1 MANINMDMD
10 NSALAKIKVIGV
22 GGGGNN
28 AISRMR
34 EGGLSGVEFLAL
46 NTDLQ
51 TLQESNADVRLQ
63 IGEKLTRGLGAGAN
77 PEVGEKAAE
86 ESKNEIS
93 EAIKGADMIFITA
106 GMGGGTGT
114 GAAPVVAKVAKEME
128 ILTVGVVTKPFTFEG
143 RKRQNQAESG
153 IEKLKENV
161 DTLITIPNDKLSQ
174 IVEKR
179 TSMVDAF
186 KMADQVLM
194 DAVSGISELIAVP
207 NVINL
212 DFADVESIMSDQGI
226 AHMGIGRANGENR
239 AVDAAKAAINS
250 PLLETSIDGANA
262 VLLNVT
268 AAEVGLMEANEAAEL
283 IRENIDSDAN
293 IIFGVG
299 SDESLGDDIK
309 ITVIATGF
317 DNNASSRRVSP
328 APSRNRE
335 TLSAPQRQ
343 NIDSDANIIFGVG
356 SDESLGDDIKITVIA
371 TGFDNNASSRRVSP
385 APSRNRETLSAPQRQ
400 NASKKKS
407 SNPFDDF
414 DLPDFLK

>member
-1 MANINMDMD
+1 MANINIDMD
-10 NSALAKIKVIGV
+10 NNSLAKIKVVGV

-34 EGGLSGVEFLAL
+34 DNGLSGVEFLAL

-77 PEVGEKAAE
+77 PDVGEKAAE
-86 ESKNEIS
+86 ESKGEIEES
-93 EAIKGADMIFITA
+93 IKGADMVFITA

-114 GAAPVVAKVAKEME
+114 GAAPVVAQVAKEMD

-143 RKRQNQAESG
+143 RKRANQAEAG
-153 IEKLKENV
+153 IEKLKDNV
-161 DTLITIPNDKLSQ
+161 DTLITIPNDRLLQ

-179 TSMVDAF
+179 TSMVEAF
-186 KMADQVLM
+186 QMADQVLM

-212 DFADVESIMSDQGI
+212 DFADVESIMSDQGL
-226 AHMGIGRANGENR
+226 AHMGIGRASGENR
-239 AVDAAKAAINS
+239 AVDAAKAAVNS
-250 PLLETSIDGANA
+250 PLLETSIEGANA

-283 IRENIDSDAN
+283 IRDNIDSDAN

-299 SDESLGDDIK
+299 SDESLGEEIK

-317 DNNASSRRVSP
+317 DTEKRPSRRDDELR
-328 APSRNRE
+328 APSR
-335 TLSAPQRQ
+335 PQAR
-343 NIDSDANIIFGVG
+343 
-356 SDESLGDDIKITVIA
+356 
-371 TGFDNNASSRRVSP
+371 
-385 APSRNRETLSAPQRQ
+385 
-400 NASKKKS
+400 KKKS
-407 SNPFDDF
+407 SNPFDDLE
-414 DLPDFLK
+414 LPDFLK

>member
-1 MANINMDMD
+1 MANINMETEN
-10 NSALAKIKVIGV
+10 NSLAKIKVIGV

-34 EGGLSGVEFLAL
+34 ENGLSGVEFVAV

-51 TLQESNADVRLQ
+51 TLQESNADYRLQ

-86 ESKNEIS
+86 ESKNDIT
-93 EAIKGADMIFITA
+93 EALKGSDMVFITA

-114 GAAPVVAKVAKEME
+114 GAAPVVAKVAKDMD

-143 RKRQNQAESG
+143 RKRQSQAESG
-153 IEKLKENV
+153 IERLKESV
-161 DTLITIPNDKLSQ
+161 DTLITIPNDRLLQ

-186 KMADQVLM
+186 KLADQVLM
-194 DAVSGISELIAVP
+194 DAVSGISELIAIP

-226 AHMGIGRANGENR
+226 AHMVIGRASGENR
-239 AVDAAKAAINS
+239 AIDAAKAAVNS
-250 PLLETSIDGANA
+250 PLLETSIEGAKA

-283 IRENIDSDAN
+283 IRDNIDSDAN

-299 SDESLGDDIK
+299 SDEALGDEIK

-317 DNNASSRRVSP
+317 DNQGRVSRREETP
-328 APSRNRE
+328 ISRNQRAE
-335 TLSAPQRQ
+335 YEAPAR
-343 NIDSDANIIFGVG
+343 DS
-356 SDESLGDDIKITVIA
+356 
-371 TGFDNNASSRRVSP
+371 R
-385 APSRNRETLSAPQRQ
+385 PSQENRSNR
-400 NASKKKS
+400 
-407 SNPFDDF
+407 NPFDDI

>member
-1 MANINMDMD
+1 MANINMEVD
-10 NSALAKIKVIGV
+10 NNTLAKIKVVGV

-34 EGGLSGVEFLAL
+34 DNGLNGVEFIAL
-46 NTDLQ
+46 NTDQQ
-51 TLQESNADVRLQ
+51 TLNLTNADVKLQ
-63 IGEKLTRGLGAGAN
+63 IGAKLTRGLGAGAN
-77 PEVGEKAAE
+77 PDIGLRAAE
-86 ESKNEIS
+86 ESKNEI
-93 EAIKGADMIFITA
+93 ADALKGADMVFITA

-114 GAAPVVAKVAKEME
+114 GAAPLVAQVAKEQE
-128 ILTVGVVTKPFTFEG
+128 ILTVGVVTKPFSFEG
-143 RKRQNQAESG
+143 RKRQTQAEMG
-153 IEKLKENV
+153 IENLKSNV
-161 DTLITIPNDKLSQ
+161 DTLITIPNDRLLQ

-212 DFADVESIMSDQGI
+212 DFADVKSIMSDQGI

-239 AVDAAKAAINS
+239 AVDAAKAAVNS
-250 PLLETSIDGANA
+250 PLLETSIEGANA

-283 IRENIDSDAN
+283 IRDHIDSDAN

-299 SDESLGDDIK
+299 SDDSLGDDIK

-317 DNNASSRRVSP
+317 DNVNPRVVQRHQEAQRP
-328 APSRNRE
+328 APS
-335 TLSAPQRQ
+335 Q
-343 NIDSDANIIFGVG
+343 NTNTA
-356 SDESLGDDIKITVIA
+356 E
-371 TGFDNNASSRRVSP
+371 RVR
-385 APSRNRETLSAPQRQ
+385 PSTN
-400 NASKKKS
+400 KS
-407 SNPFDDF
+407 SNPFDDIE
-414 DLPDFLK
+414 LPDFLK

>member
-1 MANINMDMD
+1 MANINMEVE
-10 NSALAKIKVIGV
+10 NNALAKIKVIGV

-34 EGGLSGVEFLAL
+34 EGGLSGVEFIAL

-51 TLQESNADVRLQ
+51 TLNEANADIKLQ
-63 IGEKLTRGLGAGAN
+63 IGAKLTRGLGAGAN
-77 PEVGEKAAE
+77 PEIGEKAAE
-86 ESKNEIS
+86 ESEAEIDD
-93 EAIKGADMIFITA
+93 ALKGADMVFITA

-114 GAAPVVAKVAKEME
+114 GAAPVVAKKAKEQG

-143 RKRQNQAESG
+143 RKRQMSAEGG
-153 IEKLKENV
+153 IEALKDNV
-161 DTLITIPNDKLSQ
+161 DTLITIPNDRLLQ

-194 DAVSGISELIAVP
+194 DAVSGISELIAIP

-212 DFADVESIMSDQGI
+212 DFADVKSIMSDQGI
-226 AHMGIGRANGENR
+226 AHMGIGRASGENR
-239 AVDAAKAAINS
+239 AVDAAKAAVNS
-250 PLLETSIDGANA
+250 PLLETSIEGANA

-283 IRENIDSDAN
+283 IRDHIDSDAN

-317 DNNASSRRVSP
+317 DQDSQKRRESIENRRQ
-328 APSRNRE
+328 APG
-335 TLSAPQRQ
+335 Q
-343 NIDSDANIIFGVG
+343 NTTKTQS
-356 SDESLGDDIKITVIA
+356 
-371 TGFDNNASSRRVSP
+371 
-385 APSRNRETLSAPQRQ
+385 
-400 NASKKKS
+400 S
-407 SNPFDDF
+407 SNPFDDI

>member
-1 MANINMDMD
+1 MANINIDMD
-10 NSALAKIKVIGV
+10 SNSLAKIKVIGV

-34 EGGLSGVEFLAL
+34 ENGLSGVEFLAL

-51 TLQESNADVRLQ
+51 TLQESNADLRLQ

-77 PEVGEKAAE
+77 PSVGEKAAE
-86 ESKNEIS
+86 ESKSEIE
-93 EAIKGADMIFITA
+93 EAIKGADMVFITA

-114 GAAPVVAKVAKEME
+114 GAAPVVAQVAKEMD

-143 RKRQNQAESG
+143 RKRATQAESG

-161 DTLITIPNDKLSQ
+161 DTLITIPNDRLLQ

-179 TSMVDAF
+179 TSMVEAF
-186 KMADQVLM
+186 QMADQVLM

-226 AHMGIGRANGENR
+226 AHMGIGRASGENR
-239 AVDAAKAAINS
+239 AVDAAKAAVNS
-250 PLLETSIDGANA
+250 PLLETSIEGANA

-283 IRENIDSDAN
+283 IRESIDSDAN

-299 SDESLGDDIK
+299 SNESLGEEIK

-317 DNNASSRRVSP
+317 DNNARSRRTD
-328 APSRNRE
+328 RNSNRADE
-335 TLSAPQRQ
+335 LRAPQRNTQ
-343 NIDSDANIIFGVG
+343 NTQSTQN
-356 SDESLGDDIKITVIA
+356 
-371 TGFDNNASSRRVSP
+371 RR
-385 APSRNRETLSAPQRQ
+385 
-400 NASKKKS
+400 S
-407 SNPFDDF
+407 SNPFDDIE
-414 DLPDFLK
+414 LPDFLK

>member
-1 MANINMDMD
+1 MLEFEQGFNH
-10 NSALAKIKVIGV
+10 LATLKVIGV

-28 AISRMR
+28 AVNRMIDH
-34 EGGLSGVEFLAL
+34 GMNNVEFIAINTDGQAL
-46 NTDLQ
+46 NLSKA
-51 TLQESNADVRLQ
+51 ESKIQ

-77 PEVGEKAAE
+77 PEIGKKAAE
-86 ESKNEIS
+86 ESREQI
-93 EAIKGADMIFITA
+93 EDAIQGADMVFVTA

-114 GAAPVVAKVAKEME
+114 GAAPVVASVAKEMD

-143 RKRQNQAESG
+143 RKRQSQAEGG

-161 DTLITIPNDKLSQ
+161 DTLITIPNDRLLQ

-186 KMADQVLM
+186 KLADQVLM

-250 PLLETSIDGANA
+250 PLLETSIEGAKA

-283 IRENIDSDAN
+283 IRDNIDSDAN

-299 SDESLGDDIK
+299 SDESLGEDIK

-317 DNNASSRRVSP
+317 DNQAKRRDDLNPHRSQR
-328 APSRNRE
+328 SDYE
-335 TLSAPQRQ
+335 SAPRNQRSNQ
-343 NIDSDANIIFGVG
+343 
-356 SDESLGDDIKITVIA
+356 
-371 TGFDNNASSRRVSP
+371 
-385 APSRNRETLSAPQRQ
+385 ETKA
-400 NASKKKS
+400 KK
-407 SNPFDDF
+407 NPFDDI

>member
-1 MANINMDMD
+1 MEVD
-10 NSALAKIKVIGV
+10 NNTLAKIKVVGV

-34 EGGLSGVEFLAL
+34 DNGLAGVEFIAL
-46 NTDLQ
+46 NTDQQSLNQ
-51 TLQESNADVRLQ
+51 TNADVKLQ
-63 IGEKLTRGLGAGAN
+63 IGQKLTRGLGAGAN
-77 PEVGEKAAE
+77 PEIGLRAAE
-86 ESKNEIS
+86 ESKNEIADS
-93 EAIKGADMIFITA
+93 LKGADMVFITA

-114 GAAPVVAKVAKEME
+114 GAAPLVAQVAKEQE

-143 RKRQNQAESG
+143 RKRQSQAEMG
-153 IEKLKENV
+153 IENLKENV
-161 DTLITIPNDKLSQ
+161 DTLITIPNDRLLQ

-212 DFADVESIMSDQGI
+212 DFADVKSIMSDQGV
-226 AHMGIGRANGENR
+226 AHMGIGRASGENR
-239 AVDAAKAAINS
+239 AVDAAKAAVNS
-250 PLLETSIDGANA
+250 PLLETSIEGANA

-283 IRENIDSDAN
+283 IRDHIDSDAN

-299 SDESLGDDIK
+299 SDEKLGDDIK

-317 DNNASSRRVSP
+317 DVTNPRKAARQEVQRPNTNTNKNANTAEPTRP
-328 APSRNRE
+328 
-335 TLSAPQRQ
+335 
-343 NIDSDANIIFGVG
+343 
-356 SDESLGDDIKITVIA
+356 
-371 TGFDNNASSRRVSP
+371 
-385 APSRNRETLSAPQRQ
+385 
-400 NASKKKS
+400 SKKKS
-407 SNPFDDF
+407 SNPFDDIE
-414 DLPDFLK
+414 LPDFLK

>member
-1 MANINMDMD
+1 MKRGRKMANINMEVE
-10 NSALAKIKVIGV
+10 NNGLAKIKVIGV

-28 AISRMR
+28 AISRMKD
-34 EGGLSGVEFLAL
+34 EGLSGVEFIAL

-51 TLQESNADVRLQ
+51 TLNEANADVKLQ
-63 IGEKLTRGLGAGAN
+63 IGTKLTRGLGAGAN
-77 PEVGEKAAE
+77 PEIGQKAAE
-86 ESKNEIS
+86 ESESEID
-93 EAIKGADMIFITA
+93 EALKGADMVFITA

-114 GAAPVVAKVAKEME
+114 GAAPIVAKKAKEQD
-128 ILTVGVVTKPFTFEG
+128 ILTVGVVTRPFTFEG
-143 RKRQNQAESG
+143 RKRQTSAEGG
-153 IEKLKENV
+153 IEALKDNV
-161 DTLITIPNDKLSQ
+161 DTLITIPNDRLLQ

-212 DFADVESIMSDQGI
+212 DFADVTSIMSDQGI
-226 AHMGIGRANGENR
+226 AHMGIGRASGENR
-239 AVDAAKAAINS
+239 AVDAAKAAVNS
-250 PLLETSIDGANA
+250 PLLETSIEGANA

-268 AAEVGLMEANEAAEL
+268 AAEVGLMEANESAEL
-283 IRENIDSDAN
+283 IREHIDSDAN

-317 DNNASSRRVSP
+317 DQDKAKRREQMESRRTSSP
-328 APSRNRE
+328 STNNRSQ
-335 TLSAPQRQ
+335 T
-343 NIDSDANIIFGVG
+343 
-356 SDESLGDDIKITVIA
+356 
-371 TGFDNNASSRRVSP
+371 
-385 APSRNRETLSAPQRQ
+385 
-400 NASKKKS
+400 KKKS
-407 SNPFDDF
+407 TSNPFDDI

>member
-1 MANINMDMD
+1 MANINIDMD
-10 NSALAKIKVIGV
+10 NNSLAKIKVIGV

-34 EGGLSGVEFLAL
+34 DNGLSGVEFLAL

-51 TLQESNADVRLQ
+51 TLQESNADLRLQ

-77 PEVGEKAAE
+77 PSVGEKAAE
-86 ESKNEIS
+86 ESKGEIE
-93 EAIKGADMIFITA
+93 EAIKGADMVFITA
-106 GMGGGTGT
+106 GMGGTGT
-114 GAAPVVAKVAKEME
+114 GAAPVVAQVAKEMG

-143 RKRQNQAESG
+143 RKRASQAEGG

-161 DTLITIPNDKLSQ
+161 DTLITIPNDRLLQ

-179 TSMVDAF
+179 TSMVEAF
-186 KMADQVLM
+186 QMADQVLM

-226 AHMGIGRANGENR
+226 AHMGIGRASGENR
-239 AVDAAKAAINS
+239 AVDAAKAAVNS

-283 IRENIDSDAN
+283 IRESIDSDAN

-299 SDESLGDDIK
+299 QDESLGDEIK

-317 DNNASSRRVSP
+317 DNNGGLRRADRAS
-328 APSRNRE
+328 NRADE
-335 TLSAPQRQ
+335 LRAPQRNSQ
-343 NIDSDANIIFGVG
+343 ANQQ
-356 SDESLGDDIKITVIA
+356 
-371 TGFDNNASSRRVSP
+371 RR
-385 APSRNRETLSAPQRQ
+385 
-400 NASKKKS
+400 S
-407 SNPFDDF
+407 SNPFDDI

>member
-10 NSALAKIKVIGV
+10 NNSLAKIKVIGV

-34 EGGLSGVEFLAL
+34 EGGLSGVEFIAL

-51 TLQESNADVRLQ
+51 TLQESNADIRLQ

-86 ESKNEIS
+86 ESKSEIS
-93 EAIKGADMIFITA
+93 DSIKGADMIFITA

-114 GAAPVVAKVAKEME
+114 GAAPVVAKVAKEMD

-143 RKRQNQAESG
+143 RKRQNQAEGG
-153 IEKLKENV
+153 IERLKENV
-161 DTLITIPNDKLSQ
+161 DTLITIPNDRLLQ

-226 AHMGIGRANGENR
+226 AHMGIGRASGENR

-250 PLLETSIDGANA
+250 PLLETSIEGANA

-283 IRENIDSDAN
+283 IRDNIDSDAN

-299 SDESLGDDIK
+299 SDESLGEDIK

-317 DNNASSRRVSP
+317 DSLGNPRRVSSNEASKRANDDLS
-328 APSRNRE
+328 APSRN
-335 TLSAPQRQ
+335 QR
-343 NIDSDANIIFGVG
+343 S
-356 SDESLGDDIKITVIA
+356 
-371 TGFDNNASSRRVSP
+371 NN
-385 APSRNRETLSAPQRQ
+385 
-400 NASKKKS
+400 KS
-407 SNPFDDF
+407 SNFFDDI

>member
-1 MANINMDMD
+1 MANINIDMD
-10 NSALAKIKVIGV
+10 NNSLAKIKVIGV

-34 EGGLSGVEFLAL
+34 DNGLSGVEFLAL

-77 PEVGEKAAE
+77 PSVGEKAAE
-86 ESKNEIS
+86 ESKGEIEES
-93 EAIKGADMIFITA
+93 IKGADMVFITA

-114 GAAPVVAKVAKEME
+114 GAAPVVAQVAKEMD

-143 RKRQNQAESG
+143 RKRATQAEAG

-161 DTLITIPNDKLSQ
+161 DTLITIPNDRLLQ

-179 TSMVDAF
+179 TSMVEAF
-186 KMADQVLM
+186 QMADQVLM

-226 AHMGIGRANGENR
+226 AHMGIGRASGENR
-239 AVDAAKAAINS
+239 AVDAAKAAVNS

-283 IRENIDSDAN
+283 IREHIDSDAN

-317 DNNASSRRVSP
+317 DQDNQTRREVLENRRSSQGVS
-328 APSRNRE
+328 
-335 TLSAPQRQ
+335 QRQ
-343 NIDSDANIIFGVG
+343 
-356 SDESLGDDIKITVIA
+356 T
-371 TGFDNNASSRRVSP
+371 P
-385 APSRNRETLSAPQRQ
+385 
-400 NASKKKS
+400 KKQSS
-407 SNPFDDF
+407 SNPFDDI

>member
-1 MANINMDMD
+1 MANINMEVEN
-10 NSALAKIKVIGV
+10 NSLAKIKVIGV

-34 EGGLSGVEFLAL
+34 ENGLSGVEFVAL
-46 NTDLQ
+46 NTDQQ
-51 TLQESNADVRLQ
+51 TLNESNADTKLQ
-63 IGEKLTRGLGAGAN
+63 IGAKLTRGLGAGAN
-77 PEVGEKAAE
+77 PEIGMRAAE
-86 ESKNEIS
+86 ESKNEIA
-93 EAIKGADMIFITA
+93 EALKGSDMVFITA

-114 GAAPVVAKVAKEME
+114 GAAPVVAKVAKEQN

-143 RKRQNQAESG
+143 RKRQTQAEQG
-153 IEKLKENV
+153 IENLKENV
-161 DTLITIPNDKLSQ
+161 DTLITIPNDRLLQ

-212 DFADVESIMSDQGI
+212 DFADVQSIMSDQGI
-226 AHMGIGRANGENR
+226 AHMGIGRATGENR
-239 AVDAAKAAINS
+239 AVDAAKAAVNS
-250 PLLETSIDGANA
+250 PLLETSIEGANA

-283 IRENIDSDAN
+283 IREHIDSDAN

-299 SDESLGDDIK
+299 SDETLGDDIK

-317 DNNASSRRVSP
+317 DNIQPRTNQRQEQR
-328 APSRNRE
+328 
-335 TLSAPQRQ
+335 APQKNTSERS
-343 NIDSDANIIFGVG
+343 NSG
-356 SDESLGDDIKITVIA
+356 SSSSSKLFDDI
-371 TGFDNNASSRRVSP
+371 
-385 APSRNRETLSAPQRQ
+385 
-400 NASKKKS
+400 
-407 SNPFDDF
+407 

>member
-1 MANINMDMD
+1 MANINMEVD
-10 NSALAKIKVIGV
+10 NNTLAKIKVIGV

-34 EGGLSGVEFLAL
+34 DNGLTGVEFIAL
-46 NTDLQ
+46 NTDQQ
-51 TLQESNADVRLQ
+51 TLNQTNADIKLQ

-77 PEVGEKAAE
+77 PDIGMRAAE
-86 ESKNEIS
+86 ESKNEIA
-93 EAIKGADMIFITA
+93 EALKGADMVFITA

-114 GAAPVVAKVAKEME
+114 GAAPVVAKVAKEQD

-143 RKRQNQAESG
+143 RKRQTQAEGG
-153 IEKLKENV
+153 IENLKTNV
-161 DTLITIPNDKLSQ
+161 DTLITIPNDRLLQ

-212 DFADVESIMSDQGI
+212 DFADVKSIMADQGI
-226 AHMGIGRANGENR
+226 AHMGIGRATGENR
-239 AVDAAKAAINS
+239 AVDAAKAAVNS
-250 PLLETSIDGANA
+250 PLLETSIEGANA

-283 IRENIDSDAN
+283 IRDHIDSDAN

-299 SDESLGDDIK
+299 SDDSLGDDIK

-317 DNNASSRRVSP
+317 DSNNQRII
-328 APSRNRE
+328 
-335 TLSAPQRQ
+335 QRQ
-343 NIDSDANIIFGVG
+343 EVQRP
-356 SDESLGDDIKITVIA
+356 TVNQNTNTEQA
-371 TGFDNNASSRRVSP
+371 V
-385 APSRNRETLSAPQRQ
+385 RQ
-400 NASKKKS
+400 TTKKS
-407 SNPFDDF
+407 SNPFDDIE
-414 DLPDFLK
+414 LPDFLK

>member
-1 MANINMDMD
+1 MGDFMANINIDMD
-10 NSALAKIKVIGV
+10 SNSLAKIKVIGV

-34 EGGLSGVEFLAL
+34 ENGLSGVEFLAL

-51 TLQESNADVRLQ
+51 TLQESNADLRLQ

-77 PEVGEKAAE
+77 PSVGEKAAE
-86 ESKNEIS
+86 ESKSEIE
-93 EAIKGADMIFITA
+93 EAIKGADMVFITA

-114 GAAPVVAKVAKEME
+114 GAAPVVAQVAKEMD

-143 RKRQNQAESG
+143 RKRATQAESG

-161 DTLITIPNDKLSQ
+161 DTLITIPNDRLLQ

-179 TSMVDAF
+179 TSMVEAF
-186 KMADQVLM
+186 QMADQVLM

-226 AHMGIGRANGENR
+226 AHMGIGRASGENR
-239 AVDAAKAAINS
+239 AVDAAKAAVNS
-250 PLLETSIDGANA
+250 PLLETSIEGANA

-283 IRENIDSDAN
+283 IRESIDSDAN

-299 SDESLGDDIK
+299 SDESLGEEIK

-317 DNNASSRRVSP
+317 DNTARSRRTD
-328 APSRNRE
+328 RNSNRADE
-335 TLSAPQRQ
+335 LRAPQRNTQ
-343 NIDSDANIIFGVG
+343 NTQSTQN
-356 SDESLGDDIKITVIA
+356 
-371 TGFDNNASSRRVSP
+371 RR
-385 APSRNRETLSAPQRQ
+385 
-400 NASKKKS
+400 S
-407 SNPFDDF
+407 SNPFDDIE
-414 DLPDFLK
+414 LPDFLK

>member
-1 MANINMDMD
+1 MANINMEMD
-10 NSALAKIKVIGV
+10 DNALAKIKVIGV

-34 EGGLSGVEFLAL
+34 DNGLSGVEFVAL

-51 TLQESNADVRLQ
+51 TLQESNADLRLQ

-77 PEVGEKAAE
+77 PSVGEKAAE
-86 ESKNEIS
+86 ESKSDIT
-93 EAIKGADMIFITA
+93 EALKGADMVFITA

-114 GAAPVVAKVAKEME
+114 GAAPVVAGVAKEMD

-143 RKRQNQAESG
+143 RKRQSQAEAG
-153 IEKLKENV
+153 IERLKENV
-161 DTLITIPNDKLSQ
+161 DTLITIPNDRLLQ

-186 KMADQVLM
+186 KLADNVLM
-194 DAVSGISELIAVP
+194 DAVSGISELIAIP

-226 AHMGIGRANGENR
+226 AHMGIGRASGENR
-239 AVDAAKAAINS
+239 AVDAAKAAVNS
-250 PLLETSIDGANA
+250 PLLETSIEGAKA

-283 IRENIDSDAN
+283 IRDNIDSDAN

-299 SDESLGDDIK
+299 SDESMGEEIK

-317 DNNASSRRVSP
+317 DSQGRSSASRSNEMNAPTRNSRSEYESQVR
-328 APSRNRE
+328 PSR
-335 TLSAPQRQ
+335 
-343 NIDSDANIIFGVG
+343 
-356 SDESLGDDIKITVIA
+356 
-371 TGFDNNASSRRVSP
+371 P
-385 APSRNRETLSAPQRQ
+385 AEEKR
-400 NASKKKS
+400 KS
-407 SNPFDDF
+407 SNPFDDI

>member
-1 MANINMDMD
+1 MANINIDMD
-10 NSALAKIKVIGV
+10 SNSLAKIKVIGV

-34 EGGLSGVEFLAL
+34 ENGLSGVEFLAL

-51 TLQESNADVRLQ
+51 TLQESNADLRLQ

-77 PEVGEKAAE
+77 PSVGEKAAE
-86 ESKNEIS
+86 ESKSEIE
-93 EAIKGADMIFITA
+93 EAIKGADMVFITA

-114 GAAPVVAKVAKEME
+114 GAAPVVAQVAKEMD

-143 RKRQNQAESG
+143 RKRATQAESG

-161 DTLITIPNDKLSQ
+161 DTLITIPNDRLLQ

-179 TSMVDAF
+179 TSMVEAF
-186 KMADQVLM
+186 QMADQVLM

-226 AHMGIGRANGENR
+226 AHMGIGRASGENR
-239 AVDAAKAAINS
+239 AVDAAKAAVNS
-250 PLLETSIDGANA
+250 PLLETSIEGANA

-283 IRENIDSDAN
+283 IRESIDSDAN

-299 SDESLGDDIK
+299 SDESLGEEIK

-317 DNNASSRRVSP
+317 DNNARSRRTD
-328 APSRNRE
+328 RNSNRADE
-335 TLSAPQRQ
+335 LRAPQRNTQ
-343 NIDSDANIIFGVG
+343 NTQSTQN
-356 SDESLGDDIKITVIA
+356 
-371 TGFDNNASSRRVSP
+371 RR
-385 APSRNRETLSAPQRQ
+385 
-400 NASKKKS
+400 S
-407 SNPFDDF
+407 SNPFDDIE
-414 DLPDFLK
+414 LPDFLK

>member
-1 MANINMDMD
+1 MANINMEVE
-10 NSALAKIKVIGV
+10 NNALAKIKVIGV

-34 EGGLSGVEFLAL
+34 EGGLSGVEFIAL

-51 TLQESNADVRLQ
+51 TLNEANADIKLQ
-63 IGEKLTRGLGAGAN
+63 IGAKLTRGLGAGAN
-77 PEVGEKAAE
+77 PEIGEKAAE
-86 ESKNEIS
+86 ESESEIDES
-93 EAIKGADMIFITA
+93 LKGADMVFITA

-114 GAAPVVAKVAKEME
+114 GAAPVVARKAKEQG
-128 ILTVGVVTKPFTFEG
+128 ILTVGVVTRPFTFEG
-143 RKRQNQAESG
+143 RKRQTSAEGG
-153 IEKLKENV
+153 IEALKECV
-161 DTLITIPNDKLSQ
+161 DTLITIPNDRLLQ

-212 DFADVESIMSDQGI
+212 DFADVKSIMSDQGI
-226 AHMGIGRANGENR
+226 AHMGIGRASGENR
-239 AVDAAKAAINS
+239 AVDAAKAAVNS
-250 PLLETSIDGANA
+250 PLLETSIEGANA

-283 IRENIDSDAN
+283 IREHIDSDAN

-317 DNNASSRRVSP
+317 DQDNQPRREVLENRRSSQSVS
-328 APSRNRE
+328 
-335 TLSAPQRQ
+335 QRQ
-343 NIDSDANIIFGVG
+343 TQ
-356 SDESLGDDIKITVIA
+356 KK
-371 TGFDNNASSRRVSP
+371 
-385 APSRNRETLSAPQRQ
+385 PS
-400 NASKKKS
+400 S
-407 SNPFDDF
+407 SNPFDDI